1 MKFTNPGSS
10 LTYAGLR
17 LWLDTLT
24 PEQLAMTAHV
34 YAGDVDDTMP
44 VFGTCF
50 NSDEEMGESMPDAPV
65 TMPFLLI

>member
-1 MKFTNPGSS
+1 M
-10 LTYAGLR
+10 TYAGLR

-24 PEQLAMTAHV
+24 PEQLAMPAHV

-44 VFGTCF
+44 VFGTCV
-50 NSDEEMGESMPDAPV
+50 NSDEEMGESIPDAPV